1 MKKKI
6 LAFILAAAMLLSL
19 SACAKDTPQ
28 NPGTEANAAPAQT
41 ENNPSAETPDTQEP
55 VEITFWHSYSEG
67 EEKIF
72 TESVLTAFEQQYP
85 NIKVNAIRMPY
96 EGLDEQLITAV
107 TGDAAPDVIRLDL
120 TWVSQM
126 AKLGAL
132 ECLNDY
138 AEFDDISAG
147 IMPGSMST
155 TLYKGQNYGL
165 PLNANTT
172 VAVYNNAVLQ
182 EYGFDA
188 PPETLDA
195 LMGALDKTDP
205 AEEKWLFAVSG
216 SYNWAMLPFIWT
228 LGGSV
233 TDGDY
238 TTASGYL
245 NGADTVK
252 ALDTIVGWYKDG
264 VIGPAI
270 MGEQPDGWGGI
281 EAGNYTMIVEGPWFF
296 SSEDKLDTY
305 TPALMPSV
313 DGRSISIVGGED
325 IVMTSTSSKK
335 DAAWTFMKFMLE
347 DAQQVAMAGAGMI
360 PVTSSAM
367 EKVEQYQNISGLV
380 GQAPLDYTAD
390 NLDDAELEN
399 PVTEALREFWLK
411 HRLIILLTLAV
422 LLAAGMVGLLVGWLI
437 FERRRTKKR
446 KEGFFGADAAA
457 SIDAIF
463 RYMMDVLR
471 ARGMAAKNCPPADYV
486 SYMDED
492 LREEYLTA
500 ARLWQEARFS
510 GKPMEELQRRQ
521 VLRLKDEIWERTW
534 HSASLKERLRLKYV
548 EFL

>member
-41 ENNPSAETPDTQEP
+41 ENNPSAETPDTPEP

-107 TGDAAPDVIRLDL
+107 TGDAASDVIRLDL

-195 LMGALDKTDP
+195 LMSALDKTNP

-216 SYNWAMLPFIWT
+216 SYNWAMLPFIR
-228 LGGSV
+228 LPER
-233 TDGDY
+233 
-238 TTASGYL
+238 SGH
-245 NGADTVK
+245 
-252 ALDTIVGWYKDG
+252 
-264 VIGPAI
+264 
-270 MGEQPDGWGGI
+270 GE
-281 EAGNYTMIVEGPWFF
+281 
-296 SSEDKLDTY
+296 
-305 TPALMPSV
+305 
-313 DGRSISIVGGED
+313 
-325 IVMTSTSSKK
+325 
-335 DAAWTFMKFMLE
+335 
-347 DAQQVAMAGAGMI
+347 GAG
-360 PVTSSAM
+360 
-367 EKVEQYQNISGLV
+367 Y
-380 GQAPLDYTAD
+380 
-390 NLDDAELEN
+390 
-399 PVTEALREFWLK
+399 
-411 HRLIILLTLAV
+411 HR
-422 LLAAGMVGLLVGWLI
+422 GMVQG
-437 FERRRTKKR
+437 RRHWPRHYGR
-446 KEGFFGADAAA
+446 
-457 SIDAIF
+457 
-463 RYMMDVLR
+463 
-471 ARGMAAKNCPPADYV
+471 
-486 SYMDED
+486 
-492 LREEYLTA
+492 A
-500 ARLWQEARFS
+500 ARWMGR
-510 GKPMEELQRRQ
+510 
-521 VLRLKDEIWERTW
+521 
-534 HSASLKERLRLKYV
+534 H
-548 EFL
+548 

>member
-1 MKKKI
+1 MR
-6 LAFILAAAMLLSL
+6 
-19 SACAKDTPQ
+19 
-28 NPGTEANAAPAQT
+28 G
-41 ENNPSAETPDTQEP
+41 
-55 VEITFWHSYSEG
+55 W
-67 EEKIF
+67 
-72 TESVLTAFEQQYP
+72 
-85 NIKVNAIRMPY
+85 
-96 EGLDEQLITAV
+96 DEQLITAV

-120 TWVSQM
+120 TWVPQM

-138 AEFDDISAG
+138 AGFDDISAG

-195 LMGALDKTDP
+195 LMGALDKTNP

-335 DAAWTFMKFMLE
+335 GRGLDLYEVYAGGCTAGCHGGSRYDPGYFLRHGKGGYQRFAICRGVYGTAE
-347 DAQQVAMAGAGMI
+347 DGAGAD
-360 PVTSSAM
+360 PVL
-367 EKVEQYQNISGLV
+367 QL
-380 GQAPLDYTAD
+380 AD
-390 NLDDAELEN
+390 HRDDPQHCL
-399 PVTEALREFWLK
+399 
-411 HRLIILLTLAV
+411 
-422 LLAAGMVGLLVGWLI
+422 
-437 FERRRTKKR
+437 
-446 KEGFFGADAAA
+446 
-457 SIDAIF
+457 
-463 RYMMDVLR
+463 
-471 ARGMAAKNCPPADYV
+471 
-486 SYMDED
+486 
-492 LREEYLTA
+492 
-500 ARLWQEARFS
+500 
-510 GKPMEELQRRQ
+510 
-521 VLRLKDEIWERTW
+521 
-534 HSASLKERLRLKYV
+534 
-548 EFL
+548 

>member
-19 SACAKDTPQ
+19 SACAKDAPQ

-138 AEFDDISAG
+138 AGFDDISAG

-195 LMGALDKTDP
+195 LMGALDHPRRGKM
-205 AEEKWLFAVSG
+205 AVCR
-216 SYNWAMLPFIWT
+216 
-228 LGGSV
+228 V
-233 TDGDY
+233 
-238 TTASGYL
+238 
-245 NGADTVK
+245 
-252 ALDTIVGWYKDG
+252 
-264 VIGPAI
+264 
-270 MGEQPDGWGGI
+270 
-281 EAGNYTMIVEGPWFF
+281 
-296 SSEDKLDTY
+296 
-305 TPALMPSV
+305 
-313 DGRSISIVGGED
+313 
-325 IVMTSTSSKK
+325 
-335 DAAWTFMKFMLE
+335 
-347 DAQQVAMAGAGMI
+347 
-360 PVTSSAM
+360 
-367 EKVEQYQNISGLV
+367 
-380 GQAPLDYTAD
+380 
-390 NLDDAELEN
+390 
-399 PVTEALREFWLK
+399 
-411 HRLIILLTLAV
+411 RLL
-422 LLAAGMVGLLVGWLI
+422 
-437 FERRRTKKR
+437 
-446 KEGFFGADAAA
+446 
-457 SIDAIF
+457 
-463 RYMMDVLR
+463 
-471 ARGMAAKNCPPADYV
+471 
-486 SYMDED
+486 
-492 LREEYLTA
+492 
-500 ARLWQEARFS
+500 
-510 GKPMEELQRRQ
+510 
-521 VLRLKDEIWERTW
+521 
-534 HSASLKERLRLKYV
+534 
-548 EFL
+548 